1 MPIYTCVGCQFSTP
15 LKTNYSNHLLT
26 RKHLGNNPTEANML
40 APMLAADSPML
51 ATPEPVY
58 TCKYCEQCYK
68 HRSSLSKHIKYSC
81 TKNKDEDL
89 KELVR
94 LMNIQLEQQKNEIVS
109 QSKQI
114 EKLRGKLD
122 IQGSFHKNSHN
133 TNSHNTIHNHVQI
146 LNYKDTDT
154 SHLTDEDYRKCVKKV
169 CFCVLKMIEKIH
181 FNPEKPENMNIYISN
196 IKDKYL
202 MIYENDKWILKSK
215 NVLDQ
220 MYEDKELMIE
230 EWIQETAD
238 PEMARF
244 YNRYLDLKKD
254 EKTIEMIQEE
264 IKLFLFN
271 QKDLVMSQKL
281 TEG

>member
-26 RKHLGNNPTEANML
+26 RKHLSNNPTEANML

-122 IQGSFHKNSHN
+122 IQGSFH
-133 TNSHNTIHNHVQI
+133 T
-146 LNYKDTDT
+146 
-154 SHLTDEDYRKCVKKV
+154 
-169 CFCVLKMIEKIH
+169 
-181 FNPEKPENMNIYISN
+181 N

-238 PEMARF
+238 PEMSRF

>member
-1 MPIYTCVGCQFSTP
+1 
-15 LKTNYSNHLLT
+15 
-26 RKHLGNNPTEANML
+26 
-40 APMLAADSPML
+40 
-51 ATPEPVY
+51 
-58 TCKYCEQCYK
+58 
-68 HRSSLSKHIKYSC
+68 
-81 TKNKDEDL
+81 
-89 KELVR
+89 
-94 LMNIQLEQQKNEIVS
+94 MNVQLEQQKNEIVS

-114 EKLRGKLD
+114 EKLRGKLE
-122 IQGSFHKNSHN
+122 IHGSFN
-133 TNSHNTIHNHVQI
+133 TTIHNHVQ
-146 LNYKDTDT
+146 DTRIP
-154 SHLTDEDYRKCVKKV
+154 DYRKCVKKV

-230 EWIQETAD
+230 EWIQETKD
-238 PEMARF
+238 PEMSKF
-244 YNRYLDLKKD
+244 FNRYLDLKKD

-271 QKDLVMSQKL
+271 QKELVMSQKL
-281 TEG
+281 LCE

>member
-1 MPIYTCVGCQFSTP
+1 MAT
-15 LKTNYSNHLLT
+15 K
-26 RKHLGNNPTEANML
+26 KHHDRMNDDPATSML
-40 APMLAADSPML
+40 ANVSQKLVADSQML
-51 ATPEPVY
+51 ATPEHVFK
-58 TCKYCEQCYK
+58 CKYCEQCYK

-114 EKLRGKLD
+114 EKLRGKLE
-122 IQGSFHKNSHN
+122 IHGSFNTHN
-133 TNSHNTIHNHVQI
+133 NTIHNHVQI

-181 FNPEKPENMNIYISN
+181 FNPDKPENMNIYISN

-202 MIYENDKWILKSK
+202 MIYENDKWMLKSK
-215 NVLDQ
+215 NVLDH
-220 MYEDKELMIE
+220 MYEDKELLIE
-230 EWIQETAD
+230 EWIQESKD
-238 PEMARF
+238 PEMAKF
-244 YNRYLDLKKD
+244 FNRYLDLKKD

-264 IKLFLFN
+264 IKLFMFN
-271 QKDLVMSQKL
+271 QKELVTSQKVL
-281 TEG
+281 GE

>member
-1 MPIYTCVGCQFSTP
+1 MEFCCASCDYSTH
-15 LKTNYSNHLLT
+15 KRFNYD
-26 RKHLGNNPTEANML
+26 KHLSSKKHHKNKDKPPAT
-40 APMLAADSPML
+40 PMLAVVSPVVSPML
-51 ATPEPVY
+51 ATPEPVHK
-58 TCKYCEQCYK
+58 CKYCDQCYK

-94 LMNIQLEQQKNEIVS
+94 LMNVQLEQQKNEIVT

-114 EKLRGKLD
+114 EKLKGKLE
-122 IQGSFHKNSHN
+122 IHGSFN
-133 TNSHNTIHNHVQI
+133 TTINNHVQI

-230 EWIQETAD
+230 EWIQETRD
-238 PEMARF
+238 PEMSRF

-271 QKDLVMSQKL
+271 QKELVTSQKKI
-281 TEG
+281 EYS